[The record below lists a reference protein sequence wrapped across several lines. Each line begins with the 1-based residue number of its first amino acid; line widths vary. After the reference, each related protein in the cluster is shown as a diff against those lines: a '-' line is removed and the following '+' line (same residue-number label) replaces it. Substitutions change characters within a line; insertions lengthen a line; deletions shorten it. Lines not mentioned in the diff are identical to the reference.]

1 MNSEHV
7 EVLRRMRNEWP
18 LAADEGPALDAAI
31 ASLSAPQPPAEA
43 QPVAWPM
50 SEAEVRQ
57 WIGACNHEPSRQVL
71 RDYLQLRTAP
81 PSAPVGVELPPYRQ
95 PADPYTT
102 AIPDEYA
109 RGWNDCRAA
118 VASTLAQQPAADFDA
133 WQQNPYTKVLMKSID
148 EDYVPK
154 HDQQPEAV
162 DEAMVERATMTL
174 LGKSHDTAPGIDW
187 RCDRAWTVNK
197 VRKNMRAALTAALA
211 AQQGGRSDD

>member
-43 QPVAWPM
+43 QAQGGG
-50 SEAEVRQ
+50 EANYVGCCDTPAYCSSVRR
-57 WIGACNHEPSRQVL
+57 CT
-71 RDYLQLRTAP
+71 DKDTAP